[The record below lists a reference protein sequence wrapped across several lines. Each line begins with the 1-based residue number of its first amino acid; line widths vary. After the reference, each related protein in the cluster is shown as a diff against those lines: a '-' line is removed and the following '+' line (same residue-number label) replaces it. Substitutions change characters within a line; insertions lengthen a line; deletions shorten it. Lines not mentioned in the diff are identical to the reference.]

1 MGKVGVCDN
10 FEKNSAFFLFLL
22 DLVKVL
28 NEGVSFQMQ
37 IDLILESRLKVV
49 EVELID
55 LSQIHFVLLDVL
67 IFLELPKVDAILN
80 YLKP

>member
-10 FEKNSAFFLFLL
+10 FEKDSAFLLFLL
-22 DLVKVL
+22 NLVKVL
-28 NEGVSFQMQ
+28 NERVSLEMK
-37 IDLILESRLKVV
+37 IDLVLESCLKVV